1 MKGILGSGTR
11 DYIWIRITAI
21 ILGSYFILISSVLIL
36 NSPLSFEYWTGLY
49 GYTWMKIFTSL
60 SVFAFSIHAW
70 LGTWAVGTDYL
81 TPLRLGEISKYIYG
95 TYRIIC
101 TLVILTTLIWSIII
115 PSNSLIG
122 RFFEVIVSFT
132 NIFLYQIIIMDQIKV
147 VKITKAQIIL

>member
-81 TPLRLGEISKYIYG
+81 TPLRLGEISRYIFG
-95 TYRIIC
+95 AYRIIC
-101 TLVILTTLIWSIII
+101 ALVILTNLIWSIII
-115 PSNSLIG
+115 IW
-122 RFFEVIVSFT
+122 
-132 NIFLYQIIIMDQIKV
+132 
-147 VKITKAQIIL
+147 